1 MLGSRK
7 LGLFASGLAGM
18 LTLGACGGDSG
29 PAGNTAISQQQ
40 AAVVGAEAASQ
51 VSDIAAGITGF
62 SFTGGSLGSGFFSRA
77 ALRGRVSTLDRVIP
91 PRYRPQLAM
100 LRGGN
105 GQCAPAVA
113 GDSSDTDGD
122 GIENSATYTFTAG
135 NCFYQDSLG
144 NGFAVTGSVSIQ
156 DTDGGATL
164 FGFALDMNRLKVLFY
179 NDSASA
185 GLDWDGTY
193 NANVTSTSATTSR
206 HFRTRFHVNNQI
218 PYSFG
223 DNWTL
228 TFVPDTA
235 TIDPAS
241 QNTLPDGTFD
251 ITGSYNWSGALGNA
265 DGDWTFNIS
274 TPTPLHWSMAC
285 DGMTPPFDA
294 GQILAS
300 INGRSNVG
308 FTADYSAC
316 GTPPVINS
324 FDNTASALR

>member
-1 MLGSRK
+1 MVGSRR

-18 LTLGACGGDSG
+18 LALGACGGDSG
-29 PAGNTAISQQQ
+29 PAGNTTISQQQ
-40 AAVVGAEAASQ
+40 AGVVGTEAANQ
-51 VSDIAAGITGF
+51 ISDIAAGVAGF

-77 ALRGRVSTLDRVIP
+77 AMSGRMSMLDRVIP

-100 LRGGN
+100 LRGGG
-105 GQCAPAVA
+105 GQCDPTVV
-113 GDSSDTDGD
+113 GDSTDSDGD
-122 GIENSATYTFTAG
+122 GIENNATFTFTNA
-135 NCFYQDSLG
+135 NCFYQDTLG

-164 FGFALDMNRLKVLFY
+164 FGFGLDLNHLKVLFY

-193 NANVTSTSATTSR
+193 IADVRSTSVTTNR
-206 HFRTRFHVNNQI
+206 HFVTRFHVNNQV

-228 TFVPDTA
+228 TFLPDTG
-235 TIDPAS
+235 TIDPATQS
-241 QNTLPDGTFD
+241 TLPDGTFD
-251 ITGSYNWSGALGNA
+251 VTGSYNWSGQLGNA
-265 DGDWTFNIS
+265 DGDWTFNVS
-274 TPTPLHWSMAC
+274 TPTPLHFGTGC
-285 DGMTPPFDA
+285 DGFDPPFDG

-300 INGRSNVG
+300 INGRSNIG

-316 GTPPVINS
+316 GTPPAINT
-324 FDNTASALR
+324 FDNTAAALR